1 MLGALRVRKHR
12 VSQLSDDDDD
22 SDISTQ
28 SNRDS
33 LYEEEVALGGLFFGL
48 GNIHMQLGDH
58 AQAMQNFI
66 ESRDMRWRHVGGG
79 STDKILDRY
88 LSGSSVDE
96 DELLGL
102 GKYLRLSATSFSRFF
117 ASVNPHSVVFAARH
131 QHIASTILVFCLT

>member
-1 MLGALRVRKHR
+1 MWLCLLGALRVRKHR
-12 VSQLSDDDDD
+12 VSQLSDDHDDYD
-22 SDISTQ
+22 EDPQ
-28 SNRDS
+28 SSRDS

-48 GNIHMQLGDH
+48 GNINMQLGDH

-88 LSGSSVDE
+88 LAGSSVDE

-102 GKYLRLSATSFSRFF
+102 GKDLSLLSSFSR
-117 ASVNPHSVVFAARH
+117 
-131 QHIASTILVFCLT
+131 